1 MTTVYFIR
9 HAQAGTRDNYDV
21 LSDLGRDQ
29 ARLLGEYF
37 VGQGVEL
44 EAVFTG
50 SMVRQRE
57 TAEIACS
64 VLSDAG
70 SAIPEI
76 TIDERWNEF
85 SLASVYRAIA
95 RRMMQDSEEFRRDIA
110 EMQEALRR
118 DPHTT
123 RGATG
128 RCDSAVIRAWMENRY
143 PDFEGETW
151 ASFSARIKSCL
162 SDFLTN
168 QNTDDSGKAVTVF
181 TSATPIA
188 IATASA
194 LDLSD
199 EKLVSILGVLYNTS
213 TTLIR
218 AHGGGLRLLT
228 FNQAPH
234 LNGSNRTFR

>member
-1 MTTVYFIR
+1 VMSE
-9 HAQAGTRDNYDV
+9 AGLAAKEV
-21 LSDLGRDQ
+21 
-29 ARLLGEYF
+29 
-37 VGQGVEL
+37 
-44 EAVFTG
+44 
-50 SMVRQRE
+50 
-57 TAEIACS
+57 
-64 VLSDAG
+64 
-70 SAIPEI
+70 

-128 RCDSAVIRAWMENRY
+128 RCDAAVIRAWIENRY

-151 ASFSARIKSCL
+151 ASFSARIKACI
-162 SDFLTN
+162 SDLISG
-168 QNTDDSGKAVTVF
+168 QSADDRGMAIAVF

-188 IATASA
+188 IATALS

-213 TTLIR
+213 TTVMR
-218 AHGGGLRLLT
+218 ARPEGLRLFT

>member
-1 MTTVYFIR
+1 MIYFIR
-9 HAQAGTRDNYDV
+9 HAQAGTRENYDV
-21 LSDLGRDQ
+21 LSDLGREQ
-29 ARLLGEYF
+29 ARRLGEYF
-37 VGQGVEL
+37 LEQGAQL
-44 EAVFTG
+44 EAVYAG
-50 SMVRQRE
+50 GMIRQRE

-64 VLSDAG
+64 VMSEAG
-70 SAIPEI
+70 LAAKEV

-128 RCDSAVIRAWMENRY
+128 RCDAAVIRAWIENRY

-151 ASFSARIKSCL
+151 ASFSARIKACI
-162 SDFLTN
+162 SDLISG
-168 QNTDDSGKAVTVF
+168 QSADDRGMAIAVF

-188 IATASA
+188 IATALS

-213 TTLIR
+213 TTVMR
-218 AHGGGLRLLT
+218 ARPEGLRLFT